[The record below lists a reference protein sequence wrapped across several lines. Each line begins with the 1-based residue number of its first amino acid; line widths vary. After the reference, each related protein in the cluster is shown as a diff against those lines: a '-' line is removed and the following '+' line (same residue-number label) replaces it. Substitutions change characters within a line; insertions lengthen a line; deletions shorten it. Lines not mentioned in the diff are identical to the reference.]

1 MSKEACFGLVWGSS
15 NAENRSVSSERYEQ
29 LHDLLAGYESSILK
43 LESDL
48 QECQGALPGMETT
61 AAEMTPLLPD
71 RAGFARE
78 RSIRLMHRT
87 ARLHKL
93 FGEFRKEFQILHRH
107 MDKIRRDAR
116 LTLIPLPEERKE
128 VRKADYTLFRLGDMS
143 FCVMDRPVRVEQDV
157 SVSNKIADATLDLFP
172 GRDTISIFAPGKS
185 RLGLLY
191 FGEGKTE
198 QAIWF
203 EEMLEPVIESSHMV
217 QLQPAGVAHPR
228 VRGKFRFRGVDY
240 YVVTLSDTE

>member
-1 MSKEACFGLVWGSS
+1 M
-15 NAENRSVSSERYEQ
+15 SSERYEQ

-48 QECQGALPGMETT
+48 KECQGALPGMETT
-61 AAEMTPLLPD
+61 AAETTPLLPD

-128 VRKADYTLFRLGDMS
+128 LRKADYTLFRLGDMS

-157 SVSNKIADATLDLFP
+157 SVSSKIADATLDLFP

-191 FGEGKTE
+191 FGEGETE
-198 QAIWF
+198 RAIWF
-203 EEMLEPVIESSHMV
+203 EEMLEPMIESSHMV
-217 QLQPAGVAHPR
+217 HLQPAGVAHPR